1 MSNAEGIKP
10 GRPRVRWLR
19 WLLITGGAVLVLAVA
34 AFLVWALTPYRAD
47 DAALEAMRSGGGVT
61 VIEAR
66 EGIVFTPDTD
76 PTTGLVLYP
85 GGRVEATAY
94 APVARLIAEE
104 GYLVVVAPMPLNL
117 AVFGI
122 GRAQRALDAFPEI
135 DAWAVGGHSLGG
147 SMASEFAAR
156 EPDGISGLVLLAS
169 YPASSTD
176 LSDTALTALSLRGTN
191 DGLVTEQDVK
201 DAQLRLPPR
210 SESITI
216 DGGNHAGFGS
226 YGEQA
231 GDGGSTLPA
240 GAQASITAEAVA
252 DLLSILSE

>member
-1 MSNAEGIKP
+1 MSDAEGINP
-10 GRPRVRWLR
+10 ARPRVRWLR
-19 WLLITGGAVLVLAVA
+19 WLLIAGGAVLVLAIA

-47 DAALEAMRSGGGVT
+47 ETALEAMRSGGGVMVT
-61 VIEAR
+61 EAR
-66 EGIVFTPDTD
+66 EGIVFMPDTD
-76 PTTGLVLYP
+76 PTTALVLYP
-85 GGRVEATAY
+85 GGRVEAKAY
-94 APVARLIAEE
+94 APLARLIAEE
-104 GYLVVVAPMPLNL
+104 GYLVVIEPMPLNL

-122 GRAQRALDAFPEI
+122 GRAQRALDAFPGI

-147 SMASEFAAR
+147 SMAAEFAAR
-156 EPDGISGLVLLAS
+156 ELDGISGLVFLAS

-176 LSDTALTALSLRGTN
+176 LSDAALSVLSLRGTN
-191 DGLVTEQDVK
+191 DGLVTEQAVK
-201 DAQLRLPPR
+201 DAQLLLPPR

-240 GAQASITAEAVA
+240 GVQAAISAEAVA
-252 DLLSILSE
+252 DLLSALSE

>member
-1 MSNAEGIKP
+1 MTNAEGINP
-10 GRPRVRWLR
+10 ARPRVRWLR
-19 WLLITGGAVLVLAVA
+19 WLLIAGGAVLTLSIA
-34 AFLVWALTPYRAD
+34 AFLIWALTPYRAD
-47 DAALEAMRSGGGVT
+47 ETALEAMRSGGGVMVT
-61 VIEAR
+61 ETP
-66 EGIVFTPDTD
+66 EGIVFMPDSS
-76 PTTGLVLYP
+76 PTAGLVLYP
-85 GGRVEATAY
+85 GGRVEAEAY

-104 GYLVVVAPMPLNL
+104 GYLVVIEPMPLNL

-147 SMASEFAAR
+147 TMAAEFAAR
-156 EPDGISGLVLLAS
+156 EPDSISGLVFLAS

-176 LSDTALTALSLRGTN
+176 LSDAAISVLSLRGTN

-201 DAQLRLPPR
+201 DAQLLLPSR

-231 GDGGSTLPA
+231 GDGGSTLPK
-240 GAQASITAEAVA
+240 GAQASITADAVA
-252 DLLSILSE
+252 NLLATLAE